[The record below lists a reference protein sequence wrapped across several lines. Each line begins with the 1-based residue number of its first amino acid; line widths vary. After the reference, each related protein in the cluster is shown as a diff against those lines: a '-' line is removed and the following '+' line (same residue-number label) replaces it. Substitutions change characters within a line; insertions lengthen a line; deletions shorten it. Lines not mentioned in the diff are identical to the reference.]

1 MNQNERVLARLK
13 ERTWLQMPEALH
25 WSPPVTRLGAR
36 IHDLRHKFGH
46 TIVERRVPGK
56 TYSEYKL
63 IPAVSPVLPP
73 LSRPPSPQSKTSQQ
87 TKCFSNC

>member
-13 ERTWLQMPEALH
+13 EGTWLQMPEALH

-46 TIVERRVPGK
+46 TIIERVACRVR
-56 TYSEYKL
+56 L
-63 IPAVSPVLPP
+63 IANFKEISLPP
-73 LSRPPSPQSKTSQQ
+73 KQNVATQNQML
-87 TKCFSNC
+87 F